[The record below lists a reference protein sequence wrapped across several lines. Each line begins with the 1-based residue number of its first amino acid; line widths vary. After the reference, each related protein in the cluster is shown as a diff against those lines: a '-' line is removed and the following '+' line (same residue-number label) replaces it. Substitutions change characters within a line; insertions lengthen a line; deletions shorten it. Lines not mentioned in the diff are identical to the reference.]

1 VTLQEDRDSVNR
13 LRIGITGASGFL
25 GWHTRARLHS
35 AKVHEVVPLDRK
47 TFADDDYLRKTVGQC
62 DAVLHFAGMNRGD
75 DAQVREVNEALAR
88 RLADALDDAAPHV
101 VFANSTHSYRD
112 TAYGQSKRNA
122 AATLARWAEK
132 SGARFTNLIIPHIFG
147 ECGRPFYNSAVATFC
162 HRLARG
168 ESPDII
174 QDGELELVHV
184 QEVAQ
189 TAVREIE
196 QGKGGDVRLAGYPIR
211 VSGVLDRL
219 TAMAQAYRQQII
231 PAFAE
236 SFDLDLFNTLR
247 SHLYPQAYPV
257 NLATRTDPRGRLFEA
272 VKTLH
277 GGECFISST
286 RPGIT
291 RGNHYHLR
299 KIERFLV
306 LQGEAVIRIRR
317 VLTEDAT
324 DFRVSGNHP
333 AYIDMPTLHT
343 HSIKNVGSEELVT
356 LFWAHEIFDPQ
367 SPDTY
372 PEAV

>member
-1 VTLQEDRDSVNR
+1 MNR
-13 LRIGITGASGFL
+13 LRIGITGASGCL